1 MRKDDEVM
9 RIIDARE
16 DYSLIQE
23 YKDLI
28 VNDNCSS
35 PDGIQVLVDKEKT
48 ARKLSLYTSVLGYEN
63 AVDSVGD
70 DWALTVKI
78 GKCICPV
85 AA

>member
-1 MRKDDEVM
+1 MRKDDEIM

-28 VNDNCSS
+28 VNDNCSK
-35 PDGIQVLVDKEKT
+35 PRGIQVLLDKEKT
-48 ARKLSLYTSVLGYEN
+48 ARRLSLYTSILGYSN

-85 AA
+85 A